1 MLHIRRFAEFL
12 LKICAIICC
21 LLFLVVFTYSVI
33 RIWQTSDKRSALY
46 AIDHSN
52 LLISLIA
59 FVVMLMFWNL
69 LVIAIKIIVVLLSNF
84 DLSEKLTS
92 GMYKLGILISLTV
105 AMLYTETPDEF
116 QLLASLIS
124 FCLIFHFLVPND
136 FHNLFIEIFRN
147 TKHKW
152 GKNKNH
158 KQKQT

>member
-1 MLHIRRFAEFL
+1 MRLFKFL
-12 LKICAIICC
+12 IKASTVICC
-21 LLFLVVFTYSVI
+21 FLFLITFVYSI
-33 RIWQTSDKRSALY
+33 FRLWQTTDKRSALY
-46 AIDHSN
+46 AIEHSN
-52 LLISLIA
+52 FITSLIA
-59 FVVMLMFWNL
+59 FVVILMFWNL
-69 LVIAIKIIVVLLSNF
+69 LVIAIKIIVVVLSNY

-147 TKHKW
+147 AKHKW